1 MCEVPNSMNRVDDP
15 EPLQDNG
22 KQISKEEIVIFLKE
36 NAELIA
42 EDIGYLLI
50 PRNKRLNE
58 EGRDELHTKFEY
70 YFMSKGFRI

>member
-1 MCEVPNSMNRVDDP
+1 MCEVPNSMNRADDP
-15 EPLQDNG
+15 EPMPDNG
-22 KQISKEEIVIFLKE
+22 KQISKEDIAVFLKE

-50 PRNKRLNE
+50 PRDKRLNE
-58 EGRDELHTKFEY
+58 EGWDALHEKFED